1 MINWNAFR
9 LFTMIGFVAA
19 ISAACGGKAPP
30 PTADVDPVEAML
42 GDTVINPVVEDETT
56 AAGTAAGP
64 AYTGPTKVTINLR
77 VVNEKNPKG
86 TYRLLGSDGTALVE
100 NGVLGQEIE
109 INQGSYT
116 IEYKSPLVFGD
127 PVYLTD
133 VTEIVGEKMV
143 VDNIFPAGQI
153 TLHTFQGKAE
163 GKCVPVTFTVH
174 DLENVKDL
182 AGKGKT
188 CAPLI
193 LETGHY
199 EVRLS
204 VGKNKIQPVEMRINR
219 EQVQTSK
226 VQLEK

>member
-1 MINWNAFR
+1 MIQWNTLR
-9 LFTMIGFVAA
+9 LFAILGFVAA

-30 PTADVDPVEAML
+30 PQDDVDPVAAML
-42 GDTVINPVVEDETT
+42 GDTQLTTVVEDT
-56 AAGTAAGP
+56 AGDTSAVA
-64 AYTGPTKVTINLR
+64 AYTGPTKLTVNLK
-77 VVNEKNPKG
+77 VVNDKNPKG
-86 TYRLLGSDGTALVE
+86 SYRLLGSDGTALVE
-100 NGVLGQEIE
+100 NGVFGQEID

-127 PVYLTD
+127 PIYLTD
-133 VTEIVGEKMV
+133 ITEVVGEKMTI
-143 VDNIFPAGQI
+143 DNIFPAGQI

-182 AGKGKT
+182 PGKGKT
-188 CAPLI
+188 CTPLI

-204 VGKNKIQPVEMRINR
+204 VGKNKIKPVEMRINR

>member
-1 MINWNAFR
+1 MTHWNALR
-9 LFTMIGFVAA
+9 LFAILGLAAA

-30 PTADVDPVEAML
+30 PQNDVDPVEAML
-42 GDTVINPVVEDETT
+42 GDTVIEPVVEDTSGDT
-56 AAGTAAGP
+56 AAGA
-64 AYTGPTKVTINLR
+64 AYTGPTKVTVNLR
-77 VVNEKNPKG
+77 VVNDKNPKG
-86 TYRLLGSDGTALVE
+86 SYRLLGSDGTALVE
-100 NGVLGQEIE
+100 NGVFGQEIE

-133 VTEIVGEKMV
+133 VTEIVGEKMAI
-143 VDNIFPAGQI
+143 DNIFPAGQI

-182 AGKGKT
+182 TGKGKT
-188 CAPLI
+188 CAPLV